1 MSGRSERCFLDT
13 NIIVYAWSD
22 GSSEKG
28 ELARAL
34 ISQNTKQNLAAIS
47 TQVLQEFYSVVTSK
61 MGCDKLIAKEAML
74 YYARL
79 PIVQVDLAS
88 IQQAIDISILSQ
100 LSFWDA
106 LVIASAEKANC
117 KTLYSEDLNDGQMI
131 RGITVVNPFL
141 TNDV

>member
-1 MSGRSERCFLDT
+1 MSARSERCFLDT

-22 GSSEKG
+22 GSGSKG

-34 ISQNTKQNLAAIS
+34 ISECAKQNSAVIS
-47 TQVLQEFYSVVTSK
+47 TQVLQEFYSVVTVI
-61 MGCDKLIAKEAML
+61 MGCDKLVAKEALL

-79 PIVQVDLAS
+79 PIVQVSLQS

-106 LVIASAEKANC
+106 LVVAAAEQANC
-117 KTLYSEDLNDGQMI
+117 QTIYSEDLNVGQAI
-131 RGITVVNPFL
+131 RGITVRNPFKQ
-141 TNDV
+141 